1 MKMRDYID
9 NGFESGDRKF
19 DRKDLPKI
27 PAFQLNKFQS
37 EFNLSFNQEMAKM
50 LADAL
55 LNNEDTI
62 QNRGRNIP
70 PPLFSLLTKLEDMQ
84 KNRFFDDR
92 EGFDRDDRDHRES
105 NNRQERECSPR

>member
-1 MKMRDYID
+1 MKMRDYIN
-9 NGFESGDRKF
+9 NGFENREKKIIEKRDF
-19 DRKDLPKI
+19 VKI

-70 PPLFSLLTKLEDMQ
+70 PPLFALLTKLEDMQ

-92 EGFDRDDRDHRES
+92 DEGYDHDERDYRAT
-105 NNRQERECSPR
+105 RQEDEYSPR